1 VKVFTNGCFDVLHRG
16 HIEILKYCASLGDVT
31 VGLNSDSSVSRLKG
45 SSRPLVSE
53 QDRKKIL
60 ESIKYVGSVHIF
72 DEDTP
77 YELIKTLRPDLIVKG
92 GDYKAEEVA
101 GFDLCEVRI
110 FNTVEGYSSSELIN
124 RISKSNVIQLDRE

>member
-1 VKVFTNGCFDVLHRG
+1 MKVFTNGCFDVLHRG

>member
-1 VKVFTNGCFDVLHRG
+1 MLHRG

>member
-1 VKVFTNGCFDVLHRG
+1 VLHRG